1 MHSAKP
7 ILLKYFFQL
16 LVAIGLHTA
25 AIAQENSPYSRYGL
39 GDLVPNQNILSRG
52 MGGISAGYAD
62 YQSLNFVNPA
72 SLGNASITMLDV
84 GLEAD
89 VHTLK
94 SFNPAKKYTQTNSL
108 FSYLMVGFPT
118 ASKKMLKHKTNW
130 GISFGLR
137 PVSRIDYKIEKRQRL
152 SNIDSLYTLYEGSG
166 GLTQAFIGSGFSFNF
181 SKDEKKIK
189 QLNIGFNAGYMF
201 GRKDFSTKLIFIN
214 DTVDYYK
221 SNSATTSNFGG
232 LFFTGGLQYTATVSK
247 DALLTIGAYGTIS
260 QQLKAKKDVVRETFQ
275 YDGNGGTYRLDSV
288 FATNNVKGTV
298 DYPSSFGIGFTYNGK
313 NLLFGADFESANWA
327 NYKYYGQGDAVKNNF
342 TIRAGIQY
350 LPAKENTPAKKYFS
364 FVKYRAGFFYGND
377 YIQVNNNRPNY
388 GFTFGTGMP
397 LTSFNRLRFG
407 EYVVL
412 NTAVEIGGR
421 GNKNTTI
428 KENIVRFA
436 VGLTMNA
443 RWFQKP
449 KYD

>member
-1 MHSAKP
+1 MHLVKP
-7 ILLKYFFQL
+7 TLLKIFSLL
-16 LVAIGLHTA
+16 LVACGSQLSA
-25 AIAQENSPYSRYGL
+25 FSQENSPYSRYGL

-52 MGGISAGYAD
+52 MGGISAGYGD
-62 YQSLNFVNPA
+62 YQSINFVNPA

-84 GLEAD
+84 GAEAD
-89 VHTLK
+89 IHTLR

-108 FSYLMVGFPT
+108 FSYLQVGFPI
-118 ASKKMLKHKTNW
+118 ASKKMLKKGTNW
-130 GISFGLR
+130 GMNFGIR
-137 PVSRIDYKIEKRQRL
+137 PVSRIDYKIEKRERL
-152 SNIDSLYTLYEGSG
+152 SNIDSLYTLYEGTG
-166 GLTQAFIGSGFSFNF
+166 GLTQAFFGTGISFNF
-181 SKDEKKIK
+181 SKEEKKIK
-189 QLNIGFNAGYMF
+189 RLNIGANFGYMF

-232 LFFTGGLQYTATVSK
+232 LFFTGGVQYTASVNK
-247 DALLTIGAYGTIS
+247 DASITVGAYGTVS
-260 QQLKAKKDVVRETFQ
+260 QKLKAKKDVVRETFQ

-288 FATNNVKGTV
+288 YATTNVKGTV
-298 DYPSSFGIGFTYNGK
+298 DYPSSLGIGFTYNGK
-313 NLLFGADFESANWA
+313 NLLFGADFEMASWG
-327 NYKYYGQGDAVKNNF
+327 NYKYFGQGDATKNNF
-342 TIRAGIQY
+342 TLRAGVQY
-350 LPAKENTPAKKYFS
+350 FPAKENTPSKKYWS
-364 FVKYRAGFFYGND
+364 FVKYRAGLFYGND

-388 GFTFGTGMP
+388 GVTFGTGMP
-397 LTSFNRLRFG
+397 LTSLNRLRFG
-407 EYVVL
+407 EYVML
-412 NTAVEIGGR
+412 NTAVEITGR